1 MTIIDNV
8 ISKLKARQSETFELL
23 KNEGIPRD
31 VYTKVIDIVFREF
44 DDFAKKSN
52 GGKKQEMKTLNDAYR
67 LYYKGS
73 LVMIFVCKE
82 DMCKRNF
89 KYEPDYDYLLKPGE
103 SLPDWYIIKHALV

>member
-52 GGKKQEMKTLNDAYR
+52 GGKK
-67 LYYKGS
+67 
-73 LVMIFVCKE
+73 
-82 DMCKRNF
+82 
-89 KYEPDYDYLLKPGE
+89 
-103 SLPDWYIIKHALV
+103 